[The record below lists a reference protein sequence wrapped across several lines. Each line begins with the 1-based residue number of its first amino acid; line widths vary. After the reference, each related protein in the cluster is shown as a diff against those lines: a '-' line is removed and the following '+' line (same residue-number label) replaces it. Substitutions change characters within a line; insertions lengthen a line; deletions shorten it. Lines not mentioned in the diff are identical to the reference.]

1 MLTKLYNLLFPLPRN
16 CPVCMKPA
24 ETLSVCSDCK
34 ARMLQKRKLYGQC
47 RRCGSFGVDSNGCR
61 TCEDWGDAL
70 RKNTAVWPHEGDW
83 QQLVL
88 DYKFRQM
95 PWLAEVIAGEMVPFL
110 EEPGDVIIPVP
121 LHRNRLQERGY
132 NQSILL
138 AKALSKR
145 TGIPWENALIRL
157 RDTPHQT
164 GGNRMLR
171 QHNLK
176 GAFAVRKPF
185 AIDGKKVLLVDDVLT
200 TGATLLECSKT
211 LRQAGA
217 ASVDSITVA
226 AGRTRESD
234 MVAEWP
240 ENKMDS
246 IREEKETRRI
256 TAGNPSE

>member
-1 MLTKLYNLLFPLPRN
+1 
-16 CPVCMKPA
+16 
-24 ETLSVCSDCK
+24 
-34 ARMLQKRKLYGQC
+34 
-47 RRCGSFGVDSNGCR
+47 
-61 TCEDWGDAL
+61 
-70 RKNTAVWPHEGDW
+70 
-83 QQLVL
+83 
-88 DYKFRQM
+88 
-95 PWLAEVIAGEMVPFL
+95 
-110 EEPGDVIIPVP
+110 
-121 LHRNRLQERGY
+121 
-132 NQSILL
+132 
-138 AKALSKR
+138 
-145 TGIPWENALIRL
+145 
-157 RDTPHQT
+157 
-164 GGNRMLR
+164 MLR

-246 IREEKETRRI
+246 IREEKENAQNSGRESLRI
-256 TAGNPSE
+256 TKDADRKVIHSI